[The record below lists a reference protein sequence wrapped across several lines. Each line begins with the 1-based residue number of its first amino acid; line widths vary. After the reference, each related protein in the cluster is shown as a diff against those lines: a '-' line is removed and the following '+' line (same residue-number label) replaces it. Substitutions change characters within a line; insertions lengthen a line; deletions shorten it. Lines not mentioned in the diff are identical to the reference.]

1 MEIKLSAGDKIQ
13 IPTGCK
19 ATIEDNQIII
29 EEQKEFKDGDI
40 LKSNDGTRSL
50 IFSNYREDKSLFDSY
65 FNIETCSNSA
75 WVTSNFRHATEE
87 EKQSF
92 FYDLKREG
100 LRWNASAK
108 QMEKVRKRA
117 EECEYYLYID
127 RNGNVE
133 NEEEDGANFDD
144 ENYNLGNYYL
154 PEEQAQAEEDA
165 KAIKA
170 IFEKRLKA
178 K

>member
-1 MEIKLSAGDKIQ
+1 M
-13 IPTGCK
+13 
-19 ATIEDNQIII
+19 
-29 EEQKEFKDGDI
+29 
-40 LKSNDGTRSL
+40 RSKNYNRIV
-50 IFSNYREDKSLFDSY
+50 IFSNYDRNDKGIFDCY
-65 FNIETCSNSA
+65 FSSTKDHTTGWFTNC
-75 WVTSNFRHATEE
+75 FRHVTEE
-87 EKQSF
+87 EKQAF
-92 FYDLKREG
+92 FDDLKREG

-154 PEEQAQAEEDA
+154 PEERAQAEEDA

-178 K
+178 QQ